1 MSEMTNRPR
10 GSVSTVGFVLIVLAI
25 VGLGLGG
32 VMVVTTSIGAQSREL
47 SALRNRADDLTYESA
62 ALGTQLE
69 TLSSTASLALRATD
83 LGMVPNPYP
92 AFVSLADGKILG
104 TPTPVEGDELPQLR
118 GRLPKVTDI
127 PAPAPPAPS
136 TPPQPG
142 DGQAPA
148 EPTQNPD
155 DVVAADQVGGRG

>member
-10 GSVSTVGFVLIVLAI
+10 AGVSTVGFVLIVLAI

-47 SALRNRADDLTYESA
+47 SALRNRADDLAYESA

-118 GRLPKVTDI
+118 GRLPKVTDV
-127 PAPAPPAPS
+127 PAQQPPAPPSESPQLPGEAP
-136 TPPQPG
+136 T
-142 DGQAPA
+142 
-148 EPTQNPD
+148 EPVQNPD